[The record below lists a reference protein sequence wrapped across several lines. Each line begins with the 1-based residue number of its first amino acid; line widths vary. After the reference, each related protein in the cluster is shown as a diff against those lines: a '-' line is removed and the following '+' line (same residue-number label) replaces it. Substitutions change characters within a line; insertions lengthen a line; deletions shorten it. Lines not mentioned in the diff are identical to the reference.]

1 MPKSTGVTYGFVFCQ
16 TVGWHFIIQVMVCF
30 SSQNTIEDW
39 DFHREIFI
47 VRLSLTAHIHDI

>member
-1 MPKSTGVTYGFVFCQ
+1 MALYSAKTCVDISSHNSWHVF
-16 TVGWHFIIQVMVCF
+16 
-30 SSQNTIEDW
+30 SAQNTIGDW